1 MSNVQSVSEIK
12 DLLAGKPKVV
22 ITMHKGPDGDAIGS
36 SLGWFHILANL
47 GISATVIAPDAYPD
61 FLSWMPGNENVLVY
75 DADPAKAN
83 EVIAA
88 SDLIFCLDFNA
99 PHRMGNLSTPVVDSG
114 KPMVVIDHHREPA
127 DFANSYYV
135 DDAASSTAELIY
147 RLAADLGALPNLGKD
162 AAVCLYTGIVTDTG
176 SFRFSSVS
184 PKLMRI
190 AADLMETGMDHTLV
204 YQHVF
209 DSNTEARLKLRGYA
223 LSEKLKVMPEFGV
236 AYMSLTAEELAS
248 HNFKKGDTEG
258 LVNFALSIQGVNVAA
273 FFSEKDGII
282 KISFRSK
289 GKFDVNQMARANF
302 NGGGHMNAA
311 GGMSSEP
318 MADTLKRFESIVEKS
333 ATEILESL

>member
-1 MSNVQSVSEIK
+1 MNNTQSVSEIK
-12 DLLAGKPKVV
+12 QLLAGKPKVV
-22 ITMHKGPDGDAIGS
+22 IVMHKGPDGDAIGS
-36 SLGWFHILANL
+36 SLGLYHILANL

-61 FLSWMPGNENVLVY
+61 FLAWMPGNEGVMVY
-75 DADPAKAN
+75 DANPAKA
-83 EVIAA
+83 ETVIAA
-88 SDLIFCLDFNA
+88 CDLVFCLDFNA
-99 PHRMGNLSTPVVDSG
+99 PHRMGNLSTAIIESG
-114 KPMVVIDHHREPA
+114 KPLVVIDHHREPA
-127 DFANSYYV
+127 DFAQTYYV
-135 DDAASSTAELIY
+135 DDTASSTAELIY
-147 RLAADLGALPNLGKD
+147 RLTSDLGALPNLGKD

-184 PKLMRI
+184 PKLMRV

-223 LSEKLKVMPEFGV
+223 LSEKLKVMPELGV
-236 AYMSLTAEELAS
+236 AYMSLTAEELAA

-289 GKFDVNQMARANF
+289 GKFDVNQMARAHF

-311 GGMSSEP
+311 GGMSDQS
-318 MADTLKRFESIVEKS
+318 MDDTLKRFESIVETVS
-333 ATEILESL
+333 TEILASL